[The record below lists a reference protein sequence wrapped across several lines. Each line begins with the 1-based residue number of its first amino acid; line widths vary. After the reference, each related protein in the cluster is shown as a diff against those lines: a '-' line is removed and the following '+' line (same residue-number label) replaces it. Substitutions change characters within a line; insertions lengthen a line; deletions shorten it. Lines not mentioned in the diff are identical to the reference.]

1 MNGIVKQLILSM
13 ALAMVGV
20 PMQATTG
27 ILARADKAEMNR
39 WVDSVM
45 TTMSERDK
53 VAQLMVVTF
62 LPNDTPELY
71 KRLDHMVGEMHIGG
85 LLFSKGEITN
95 QAKAVNYAQSKSRV
109 PLMVTLDG
117 EWGPAMRMPDAPMFP
132 RNMILGAIT
141 DERLLYR
148 YGEEVAR
155 ECRELG
161 IHVNFAPVLDVN
173 DNPKNPVI
181 GNRSFGEIPE
191 RVASKAIAY
200 SKGLEDNGVLSTAK
214 HFPGHG
220 STSTDSHKTLP
231 TVSKSY
237 SELTI
242 CELLPFRRYFEA
254 GLSGV
259 MVGHLSVPA
268 IDPSG
273 VPTSLS
279 IKTNELLRSK
289 MGFEGLIFTDALT
302 MNGAKTEGSTAVK
315 ALLAGDDV
323 LLSLPE
329 PEKQIDYVLEAVK
342 KGIIKQSL
350 IDEKCRKMLR
360 YKYALGLWKS
370 SEIAIEGLVN
380 RVNSPQAN
388 ELIHRLVAASMTVVK
403 NHGNAWPVKHL
414 EKTKIAV
421 VTMGDA
427 RGENSMFQKRCANYA
442 QIDRYNYTGAESI
455 GELKSKLQTGGYKM
469 VIMAVHSNSE
479 ANRLAM
485 SNIATAVKHVSAAL
499 FISPYQSARFAGSLK
514 HCESVL
520 MAYEDT
526 DMTQDYAAQAIFG
539 GIDVNGELPVS
550 IAGFAKAGTG
560 AKYGKI
566 RLGYTVPE
574 EVGVNSKMLSQMDNM
589 ASEALRLKA
598 FSGLQVLVARHGKV
612 ICNRNYGYTD
622 NSKTRREIDDNTIFD
637 LASVTKATGTLAG
650 LMKCYD
656 DGGFDLD
663 DEISKYV
670 TPLKDTDK
678 EDLTIKDLLFHETGM
693 PAALVMPTLMFDHRS
708 YRGSLIRSRRR
719 GDNTIKLYNRA
730 YGNRKAR
737 LRTDLVKTQSE
748 EGFDIEAANG
758 MYVGKSTSD
767 TIMQRIYRTKLRNN
781 KNFRYSCL
789 NFCLLLD
796 AEQRITGEE
805 HDKYVKKHIFAPLG
819 AYRTGY
825 RPLEWAD
832 VDEVVATEYDS
843 FLRRQLLKGY
853 VHDEMA
859 CMMGGVAGNAGLF
872 GNATDLAKLMQM
884 WLNGGEYG
892 GHRFL
897 KEETVNLFMTTQ
909 SENSRRG
916 LGFDKPNMKNPDKS
930 PACKSAP
937 AEVVGH
943 TGYTG
948 TAFWVDPKNDLIFIF
963 LCNRVYPT
971 RNNAAF
977 TKLNVRKKM
986 QEAVYANLQTDR

>member
-1 MNGIVKQLILSM
+1 MNRIVKRLVLSM
-13 ALAMVGV
+13 VMAMTGV
-20 PMQATTG
+20 VTHATTG
-27 ILARADKAEMNR
+27 ILARADKTEMNR

-45 TTMSERDK
+45 STMNEREK

-62 LPNDTPELY
+62 LPNDSPELY
-71 KRLDHMVGEMHIGG
+71 KRLDHLVGECHIGG
-85 LLFSKGEITN
+85 LLFSKGEIAN
-95 QAKAVNYAQSKSRV
+95 QAKATNYAQSKSRV
-109 PLMVTLDG
+109 PLMITLDG
-117 EWGPAMRMPDAPMFP
+117 EWGPAMRMPDAPLFP

-148 YGEEVAR
+148 YGAEVAR

-191 RVASKAIAY
+191 RVASLAIAY

-231 TVSKSY
+231 TVNKSF

-268 IDPSG
+268 IDRSG

-279 IKTNELLRSK
+279 SKTNELLRHK

-329 PEKQIDYVLEAVK
+329 PEKQIDYVLDAVK
-342 KGIIKQSL
+342 KGIIKRGL

-360 YKYALGLWKS
+360 YKYALGLWRN
-370 SEIAIEGLVN
+370 SEIDVEGLVN
-380 RVNSPQAN
+380 RVNSPEAN
-388 ELIHRLVAASMTVVK
+388 TLIHRLVAASMTVVK
-403 NHGNAWPVKHL
+403 NHGKAWPVKHL

-421 VTMGDA
+421 VTMGDSQ
-427 RGENSMFQKRCANYA
+427 GLKSMFQKRCANYA
-442 QIDRYNYTGAESI
+442 QIDSYNYTGTESI
-455 GELKSKLQTGGYKM
+455 AELREKLKSGGYNM

-479 ANRLAM
+479 ANRVAL
-485 SNIATAVKHVSAAL
+485 SNIVTAVKHVSAAL
-499 FISPYQSARFAGSLK
+499 FISPYQAARFASSLK

-520 MAYEDT
+520 MAYENT
-526 DMTQDYAAQAIFG
+526 EMTQDYAAQAIYG
-539 GIDVNGELPVS
+539 GIDVSGALPVS
-550 IAGFAKAGTG
+550 IAGLAKAGTG
-560 AKYGKI
+560 VKYGAI

-574 EVGVNSKMLSQMDNM
+574 EVGVDSKMLSQMDNM
-589 ASEALRLKA
+589 AREAIRLKA

-622 NSKTRREIDDNTIFD
+622 NSKTRREVDDNTIFD

-656 DGGFDLD
+656 SGGFELD
-663 DEISKYV
+663 DEISKYI

-678 EDLTIKDLLFHETGM
+678 EDLTIKDLLFHESGM
-693 PAALVMPTLMFDHRS
+693 PAALVMPTIMFDRKS
-708 YRGSLIRSRRR
+708 YQGSLIRSRRR

-737 LRTDLVKTQSE
+737 LRSDLVKSQRE
-748 EGFDIEAANG
+748 EGFDVEAAKG
-758 MYVGKSTSD
+758 LYVGKSTCD
-767 TIMQRIYRTKLRNN
+767 TIMQRIYRVKLHKN

-796 AEQRITGEE
+796 AEQRITGEA
-805 HDKYVKKHIFAPLG
+805 HDRYVEKHVFAPLG

-843 FLRRQLLKGY
+843 FLRRQQLKGY

-897 KEETVNLFMTTQ
+897 KKETVDLFMTTK
-909 SENSRRG
+909 SDNSRRG

-948 TAFWVDPKNDLIFIF
+948 TAFWVDPKNDMIFIF

-977 TKLNVRKKM
+977 TKLDVRKKM
-986 QEAVYANLQTDR
+986 QEAVYANLKDD

>member
-1 MNGIVKQLILSM
+1 MNRIVKRLVLSM
-13 ALAMVGV
+13 VVVMTGV
-20 PMQATTG
+20 VTHATTG
-27 ILARADKAEMNR
+27 ILARVDKTEMNR

-45 TTMSERDK
+45 NTMNEREK

-62 LPNDTPELY
+62 LPNDSPELY
-71 KRLDHMVGEMHIGG
+71 KRLDHLVGECHIGG
-85 LLFSKGEITN
+85 LLFSKGEIVN
-95 QAKAVNYAQSKSRV
+95 QAKATNYAQSKSSV
-109 PLMVTLDG
+109 PLMITLDG
-117 EWGPAMRMPDAPMFP
+117 EWGPAMRMPDAPLFP

-148 YGEEVAR
+148 YGAEVAR

-191 RVASKAIAY
+191 RVASLSIAY

-231 TVSKSY
+231 TVNKSF

-268 IDPSG
+268 IDRSG

-279 IKTNELLRSK
+279 SKTNELLRHK
-289 MGFEGLIFTDALT
+289 MGFDGLIFTDALT

-329 PEKQIDYVLEAVK
+329 PEKQIDYVLDAVK
-342 KGIIKQSL
+342 KGIIKQGL

-360 YKYALGLWKS
+360 YKYALGLWRN
-370 SEIAIEGLVN
+370 SEIDIEGLVN
-380 RVNSPQAN
+380 RVNSPEAN
-388 ELIHRLVAASMTVVK
+388 ALIHRLVAASMTVVK
-403 NHGNAWPVKHL
+403 NHGKAWPVKHL

-421 VTMGDA
+421 VTMGDSQGA
-427 RGENSMFQKRCANYA
+427 NSMFRKRCANYA
-442 QIDRYNYTGAESI
+442 QVDSYNYTGTESI
-455 GELKSKLQTGGYKM
+455 AELREKLKSGGYNM

-479 ANRLAM
+479 ANRVAL
-485 SNIATAVKHVSAAL
+485 SNIVTAVKHVSAAL
-499 FISPYQSARFAGSLK
+499 FISPYQAARFASSLK

-520 MAYEDT
+520 MAYENT
-526 DMTQDYAAQAIFG
+526 EMTQDYAAQAIFG
-539 GIDVNGELPVS
+539 GIDVSGALPVS
-550 IAGFAKAGTG
+550 IAGLAKAGTG
-560 AKYGKI
+560 VKYGAI

-574 EVGVNSKMLSQMDNM
+574 EVGVDSKMLSQMDNM
-589 ASEALRLKA
+589 AREAIRLKA

-622 NSKTRREIDDNTIFD
+622 NSKTRSEVDDNTIFD

-656 DGGFDLD
+656 DSGFELD
-663 DEISKYV
+663 DEISKYI

-678 EDLTIKDLLFHETGM
+678 EDLTIKDLLFHESGM
-693 PAALVMPTLMFDHRS
+693 PAALVMPTIMFDRKS
-708 YRGSLIRSRRR
+708 YQGSLIRSRRR

-730 YGNRKAR
+730 FGNRKAR
-737 LRTDLVKTQSE
+737 LRSDLVKSQRE
-748 EGFDIEAANG
+748 EGFDVEAAKG
-758 MYVGKSTSD
+758 LYVGKSTCD
-767 TIMQRIYRTKLRNN
+767 TIMQRIYRVKLHKN

-805 HDKYVKKHIFAPLG
+805 HDKYVEKHVFAPLG
-819 AYRTGY
+819 AYCTGY

-843 FLRRQLLKGY
+843 FLRRQQLKGY

-872 GNATDLAKLMQM
+872 GNAIDLAKLMQM

-897 KEETVNLFMTTQ
+897 KKETVDLFMTTK
-909 SENSRRG
+909 SDNSRRG

-937 AEVVGH
+937 AEVIGH

-948 TAFWVDPKNDLIFIF
+948 TAFWVDPKNDMIFIF

-977 TKLNVRKKM
+977 TKLDVRKKM
-986 QEAVYANLQTDR
+986 QEAVYVNLIGD